1 MGRCS
6 PSFSYLRY
14 TNPAGL
20 SALTEQPRGYVALEP
35 PSPVDCE
42 SFSFTSGLRENSV
55 ARSCRERSFPDAH
68 KTEMVWSVLQ
78 AR

>member
-42 SFSFTSGLRENSV
+42 SFFLYVGSEGKFRGAVLPGAV
-55 ARSCRERSFPDAH
+55 FPGRA
-68 KTEMVWSVLQ
+68 
-78 AR
+78 